1 MFFIHRSVLIYPLYY
16 DHLSVTCIWTWHRI
30 SLSHPEG
37 MCVPLSV
44 SELSTVD
51 SQLLCAAVYSLWL
64 SIAFRGSSTRL
75 LPTESNLVHT
85 RSSKGEA
92 QFSLALVYG
101 LYFTAVW
108 EVYCRLCSHS
118 TGLEWVSFPQRWA
131 VMGQEMCFGRETGYF
146 PQPLTNRR
154 NEGKSD
160 VETQKAMVLNYRG
173 LVEMVLI
180 KSWGRCL
187 LDMK

>member
-1 MFFIHRSVLIYPLYY
+1 MINDSLNCGTFMTLFIHRSVLIHPLYY
-16 DHLSVTCIWTWHRI
+16 YHLSVTCIWTWHRI

-85 RSSKGEA
+85 RSSKGDA
-92 QFSLALVYG
+92 QVSLALVYG

-131 VMGQEMCFGRETGYF
+131 VMGKKCALGGRQHTFHNLWPTGEMKGSLMWRHKKQWF
-146 PQPLTNRR
+146 
-154 NEGKSD
+154 
-160 VETQKAMVLNYRG
+160 
-173 LVEMVLI
+173 LI
-180 KSWGRCL
+180 IEV
-187 LDMK
+187 